1 MLGKEFVKNMPKLG
15 FGLMRL
21 PRSNKETDEIDVEQ
35 TKVMVDKFLAAG
47 LKYFDT
53 AFVYNGSEAAAKAA
67 LVDRYPRESY
77 YLASKLNASAHACHD
92 EESAKQEFWTS
103 LERTGAGYF
112 DFYLLHALSRNNI
125 DKYEEYHIWE
135 FVQEQKAKG
144 LIKHVG
150 FSFHDTADVLDEI
163 LTKHPE
169 AEFVQLQINY
179 ADWDSPTVQSRM
191 CYEVCVKHNKPVVV
205 MEPVKG
211 GTLANPPQSVKD
223 ILTAAEPDMSAASW
237 AVRFVAD
244 QPNVM
249 VVLSGMSNIEQM
261 EDNTSYMAG
270 FSGMTDEERKTI
282 REAQKALAAI
292 PQIPCTACKY
302 CVDGCPMQI
311 RIPDIFAAM
320 NREMIFN
327 QTEAAKCAYANATK
341 EPHGKASQCIQCGA
355 CEGACPQHLPIRD
368 LLVKCAEALEN

>member
-1 MLGKEFVKNMPKLG
+1 MEKEFAKAMPKLG

-21 PRSNKETDEIDVEQ
+21 PRINKVTDEIDIEQ
-35 TKVMVDKFLAAG
+35 TKKMVDMFLDAG

-53 AFVYNGSEAAAKAA
+53 AFVYNGSEAACKQA

-77 YLASKLNASAHACHD
+77 YLASKLNASAYACHD
-92 EESAKQEFWTS
+92 EESAKQEFYTS

-112 DFYLLHALSRNNI
+112 DFYLLHALSKSNI
-125 DKYEEYHIWE
+125 DKYEEYHIWD

-150 FSFHDTADVLDEI
+150 FSFHDTADVLESI
-163 LTKHPE
+163 LQAHPE
-169 AEFVQLQINY
+169 VEFVQLQLNY
-179 ADWDSPTVQSRM
+179 ADWESPTVQSRL
-191 CYEVCVKHNKPVVV
+191 CYEVCEKYGKPVVV

-211 GTLANPPQSVKD
+211 GTLADPPLPVKE
-223 ILTAAEPDMSAASW
+223 ILTKAEPDMSPASW
-237 AVRFVAD
+237 AIRYIASL
-244 QPNVM
+244 PNVM
-249 VVLSGMSNIEQM
+249 VVLSGMSSIEQM
-261 EDNTSYMAG
+261 ADNTSYMKD
-270 FSGMTDEERKTI
+270 FTGMTEMEQETI
-282 REAQKALAAI
+282 RNAQKALNEI
-292 PQIPCTACKY
+292 PQIPCTACRY

-320 NREMIFN
+320 NREMIFS
-327 QTEAAKCAYANATK
+327 QTEAAKRAYANATK
-341 EPHGKASQCIQCGA
+341 EPHGKASECIQCGA